1 MQKPSQ
7 KKIDRKISHKKDS
20 FKLKKAERI
29 NASALTGLTSA
40 QVQDRLDHNLVNRKA
55 LDKTKSYTKIIVQNT
70 FNFCN
75 SLIIILCIILDI
87 MGYFSYTISSSMI
100 AINIIIGIYQEIKA
114 KWTVQKLSIVKQS
127 TCKVV
132 RDSTTQE
139 ISTEDIVL
147 DDVFILTAGQQVPVD
162 GLILDGAVELDESIL
177 TGESRGVKKAKD
189 AKIMAGSIALAGE
202 AAVRAERVGKDCY
215 IESIANIARKVNK
228 PESKLFTIIDRI
240 IKAFSVILFVL
251 GIMLVVASRVGGV
264 NWDDTLLMAFSSM
277 LGMIPCGM
285 FVVTSTAL
293 AQSVLKLTKVN
304 ALPQDIYSIEMLA
317 MVDTLLLDKTGTIT
331 DGNLEVIDNNIVD
344 KKYDDQKVKDII
356 LTMNE
361 VNKDKKPTALAM
373 NKYCEG
379 ASMLPSI
386 EALPFSSDRKYS
398 AITLDDNI
406 TYILGAP
413 DFICPNDT
421 QILKYCETKS
431 IEGKRTLLLA
441 SFDGAIDDIDPDK
454 TNPISVFTIEERLK
468 ENIKDILDWFNQN
481 DVDIKIISGD
491 NPATVSAIAAKA
503 GVKDA
508 WKTINCAELTDDE
521 LKEMCKDTVVFGRVS
536 PEQKVLIVEELQ
548 KNKHIVGMVGDGVND
563 VRALKASNCSI
574 SFANANEA
582 ARNTSRIVL
591 LDNDFKSMPKI
602 VEEGRRVIGN
612 IEKVSSMY
620 IMKNIFIMFM
630 TFIFAIAML
639 VLQDPKFGYPFSTK
653 NMLMVEFF
661 VIAIPS
667 FTFALLPNQER
678 SKGKFMRR
686 VMIVSF
692 PAAFSMIGAA
702 GFIFILNICGLIP
715 GQIVM
720 GSYVVS
726 LASLA
731 LTMAAFICVVFIS
744 LPWNKVRLF
753 TVFIAAVLAVIS
765 AAVDFTYLNGYL
777 LDVEMPET
785 IKDGLFVLAAVAI
798 AWFINLISRYIARKA
813 DAKYGDNIESRF
825 IDATERFKNAIL
837 YIPKKIK
844 SKISKDC

>member
-1 MQKPSQ
+1 MPKLTQ

-29 NASALTGLTSA
+29 NASALTGLTSE
-40 QVQDRLDHNLVNRKA
+40 QVQDRVDHNLVNKKA
-55 LDKTKSYTKIIVQNT
+55 LDKTKSYTKIILQNT

-75 SLIIILCIILDI
+75 TLIIILCIILDI
-87 MGYFSYTISSSMI
+87 LGHFDYTISSSMI

-127 TCKVV
+127 TCTAV
-132 RDSTTQE
+132 RDSKQVE
-139 ISTEDIVL
+139 ISTEDLVL

-189 AKIMAGSIALAGE
+189 DKIMAGSIALAGE
-202 AAVRAERVGKDCY
+202 AAIRAERVGKDCY

-251 GIMLVVASRVGGV
+251 GIMLVAASRVGGV
-264 NWDDTLLMAFSSM
+264 DWDGTLLMAFSSM

-331 DGNLEVIDNNIVD
+331 DGNLEVIDNKIVD
-344 KKYDDQKVKDII
+344 TKYDIEKIKDII

-379 ASMLPSI
+379 ANMLQSI

-398 AITLDDNI
+398 AITLENNV

-413 DFICPNDT
+413 DFICPT
-421 QILKYCETKS
+421 AEKILKYCETKS

-441 SFDGAIDDIDPDK
+441 SFDGTIDDIDNEK

-468 ENIKDILDWFNQN
+468 DNIVSILDWFNQN

-491 NPATVSAIAAKA
+491 NPATVSAIATKA

-508 WKTINCAELTDDE
+508 WKTINCAEVTDDE
-521 LKEMCKDTVVFGRVS
+521 LRELCKDAVVFGRVS
-536 PEQKVLIVEELQ
+536 PEQKVLIVEELK
-548 KNKHIVGMVGDGVND
+548 KNKHTVGMVGDGVND
-563 VRALKASNCSI
+563 VRALKASDCSI

-620 IMKNIFIMFM
+620 IMKNIFIMVM

-639 VLQDPKFGYPFSTK
+639 VMQDPKFGYPFSTK
-653 NMLMVEFF
+653 NMLLVEFF

-678 SKGKFMRR
+678 SKGKFIRR

-692 PAAFSMIGAA
+692 PAALSMIGAA
-702 GFIFILNICGLIP
+702 GFIFILNICGVIP

-720 GSYVVS
+720 GDYVVS
-726 LASLA
+726 LASLSM
-731 LTMAAFICVVFIS
+731 TMAAFICVVFIS
-744 LPWNKVRLF
+744 LPWDKIRLL
-753 TVFIAAVLAVIS
+753 TIFIAAVLAIIS
-765 AAVDFTYLNGYL
+765 AAVDYTYLNGYL

-785 IKDGLFVLAAVAI
+785 IIDGVYVLVAVAI
-798 AWFINLISRYIARKA
+798 AWFINLFARYVARNMDRKF
-813 DAKYGDNIESRF
+813 GDNLETKF
-825 IDATERFKNAIL
+825 IDVTSKIKDAIM
-837 YIPKKIK
+837 YIPRKIK
-844 SKISKDC
+844 ANISKK

>member
-1 MQKPSQ
+1 MKQPSQ
-7 KKIDRKISHKKDS
+7 KKIDKKLSHKKDS

-29 NASALTGLTSA
+29 NSSALTGLSSE
-40 QVQDRLDHNLVNRKA
+40 QVRDRLEHNLVNRKA

-100 AINIIIGIYQEIKA
+100 AVNIVIGIYQEIKA

-127 TCKVV
+127 TCTVV
-132 RDSTTQE
+132 RDSKNET
-139 ISTEDIVL
+139 ISTEDLVL

-177 TGESRGVKKAKD
+177 TGESRGVKKVKD
-189 AKIMAGSIALAGE
+189 QKIMAGSVVLAGE
-202 AAVRAERVGKDCY
+202 AAIRAERVGKDCY

-240 IKAFSVILFVL
+240 IKAFSVVLFVL
-251 GIMLVVASRVGGV
+251 GIMLVIASKVGGV

-331 DGNLEVIDNNIVD
+331 DGNLEVIDNKITDNN
-344 KKYDDQKVKDII
+344 YDLEKIKDII
-356 LTMNE
+356 FTMND

-379 ASMLPSI
+379 AKILPSL
-386 EALPFSSDRKYS
+386 EALPFSSERKYS
-398 AITLDDNI
+398 AITLDNNI

-413 DFICPNDT
+413 DFICPNSER
-421 QILKYCETKS
+421 ILKYCETKS

-441 SFDGAIDDIDPDK
+441 SFDGSIDDIDNDK

-468 ENIKDILDWFNQN
+468 DNIVDILDWFNKN

-491 NPATVSAIAAKA
+491 NPATVSAIAQKA

-508 WKTINCAELTDDE
+508 WKTLNCAELSDEE
-521 LKEMCKDTVVFGRVS
+521 LKEMCKDSVVFGRVS
-536 PEQKVLIVEELQ
+536 PEQKVLIVNELK
-548 KNKHIVGMVGDGVND
+548 KNKRVVGMVGDGVND
-563 VRALKASNCSI
+563 VRALKASDCSI

-620 IMKNIFIMFM
+620 IMKNIFVMVM

-653 NMLMVEFF
+653 NMLMIEFF

-692 PAAFSMIGAA
+692 PAAISMIVAA
-702 GFIFILNICGLIP
+702 LFIFILNICGVIP

-720 GSYVVS
+720 GDYVVS

-731 LTMAAFICVVFIS
+731 VTMAAFICVVFIS
-744 LPWNKVRLF
+744 LPWDKIRLL
-753 TVFIAAVLAVIS
+753 TILIAAILAVIS
-765 AAVDFTYLNGYL
+765 AAIDYNYLQGYL

-785 IKDGLFVLAAVAI
+785 LIDGVYVLAAVAI
-798 AWFINLISRYIARKA
+798 AWFVNLVSRFIARNL
-813 DAKYGDNIESRF
+813 DRKYGDELETRF
-825 IDATERFKNAIL
+825 IDATSKLRDAVL

-844 SKISKDC
+844 SNISKK

>member
-1 MQKPSQ
+1 MHQPSQ

-29 NASALTGLTSA
+29 NASAFTGLTYA
-40 QVQDRLDHNLVNRKA
+40 QVLDRQKDNLVNKKA
-55 LDKTKSYTKIIVQNT
+55 LDKTKSYTKIVFQNV

-75 SLIIILCIILDI
+75 SLIIILCIILDV

-100 AINIIIGIYQEIKA
+100 AINMAVGIFQEIKA
-114 KWTVQKLSIVKQS
+114 KWTVQKLSIVKQA
-127 TCKVV
+127 TCDVIREGK
-132 RDSTTQE
+132 QE
-139 ISTEDIVL
+139 NISTEEIVL
-147 DDVFILTAGQQVPVD
+147 DDVFMLRAGQQVPVD
-162 GLILDGAVELDESIL
+162 GLILDGAIELDESIL
-177 TGESRGVKKAKD
+177 TGESRGVKKVKD
-189 AKIMAGSIALAGE
+189 NKIMAGSVVLAGE
-202 AAVRAERVGKDCY
+202 AAIRAERVGKDCY
-215 IESIANIARKVNK
+215 IESIANIARKINK

-240 IKAFSVILFVL
+240 IKGFSVILFVL
-251 GIMLVVASRVGGV
+251 GIMLIIGSRLG
-264 NWDDTLLMAFSSM
+264 NETWDKTLLMSFSSM

-331 DGNLEVIDNNIVD
+331 DGNLEVIDNKIID
-344 KKYDDQKVKDII
+344 KAFTENQIKDIVF
-356 LTMNE
+356 TMND
-361 VNKDKKPTALAM
+361 VNKDKKPTAMAV

-379 ASMLPSI
+379 ANILPSQ
-386 EALPFSSDRKYS
+386 EALPFSSSRKYS
-398 AITLDDNI
+398 AIALDDGI

-413 DFICPNDT
+413 DFICPQNERV
-421 QILKYCETKS
+421 LKYCETKA

-441 SFDGAIDDIDPDK
+441 SFEGSIDDIDPEQTK
-454 TNPISVFTIEERLK
+454 AISIFTIEERLK
-468 ENIKDILDWFNQN
+468 ENIIEILGWFKAN

-491 NPATVSAIAAKA
+491 NPSTVSAIALKA
-503 GVKDA
+503 GVSDG
-508 WKTINCAELTDDE
+508 WKMVNCAELTDDE
-521 LKEMCKDTVVFGRVS
+521 LKALCKDTVVFGRVS
-536 PEQKVLIVEELQ
+536 PEQKVLIVNELKAQ
-548 KNKHIVGMVGDGVND
+548 KKVVGMVGDGVND
-563 VRALKASNCSI
+563 VRALKASDCSI

-620 IMKNIFIMFM
+620 IMKNIFIMVM
-630 TFIFAIAML
+630 TFIFAIAMM
-639 VLQDPKFGYPFSTK
+639 VLKDPQFGYPFSTK
-653 NMLMVEFF
+653 NLLMIEFF

-678 SKGKFMRR
+678 SQGKFMRN
-686 VMIVSF
+686 VMNVSF
-692 PAAFSMIGAA
+692 PAAFSMIAAA
-702 GFIFILNICGLIP
+702 GLIFILNICGFIP

-731 LTMAAFICVVFIS
+731 TTMAAFICIIFIS
-744 LPWNKVRLF
+744 LPWNKIRLI
-753 TVFIAAVLAVIS
+753 TVLIAAVLAVVS
-765 AAVDFTYLNGYL
+765 AAVDYNFLQGYL

-785 IKDGLFVLAAVAI
+785 WLDAAYVVSAVAI
-798 AWFINLISRYIARKA
+798 AWFVNLLFRMIFKKLDAR
-813 DAKYGDNIESRF
+813 YGDRAEESF
-825 IDATERFKNAIL
+825 IKTTAKISDAVL
-837 YIPKKIK
+837 YIPRKIK
-844 SKISKDC
+844 TKFTK